1 MEKESKETK
10 DKDSES
16 QKVAQKKKWK
26 AKKTEKEVSKPTEKV
41 AKHLVRISGTVLSGD
56 KEISMAISAIPG
68 IGPRVSKVIA
78 KILGFEGRKL
88 GNLSEEEIDKLEKT
102 IESLDKSLPS
112 WMLNRRNSYDKGTT
126 HLVGPDLE
134 FSRREDINLQKK
146 IKSYRG
152 IRHILGQPVRGQR
165 TRTSFRKG
173 ATVGVVRKK
182 EMKPAKKEESG
193 EKKKEK

>member
-1 MEKESKETK
+1 MEKEAKG
-10 DKDSES
+10 KDSKN
-16 QKVAQKKKWK
+16 QIVQKKKWK
-26 AKKTEKEVSKPTEKV
+26 AKETEKEEATKPKEKV
-41 AKHLVRISGTVLSGD
+41 AKHLVRISGTVLNGD
-56 KEISMAISAIPG
+56 REVSMAISAIPG

-102 IESLDKSLPS
+102 IESLDKFLPS
-112 WMLNRRNSYDKGTT
+112 WMLNRRNSYDKGNA
-126 HLVGPDLE
+126 HVVGPDLE

-173 ATVGVVRKK
+173 VTVGVVRKK
-182 EMKPAKKEESG
+182 EMKPATKEEKKG
-193 EKKKEK
+193 KKKEK